1 MAGALRPVVH
11 PPTQRYNF
19 KTRLGRGFTLEEL
32 KVRILLDS
40 FSPSSTSMRT
50 RGSVDGARSTS
61 GFDRTLL
68 GALSVHEPKTRQTP
82 DLNALLSSHRLP
94 VSLRRWPRPSVSASI
109 TVAATAARSLWRC
122 VCSYRDVRAR
132 FASTARPRTLGSTSN
147 ATTDDASTFSTQLNS
162 KRLKEYMAKLILFP
176 RKNSKPK
183 HGDSPAEDLAKAT
196 QHKGA
201 AIMPIEKVEKEVE
214 MVAVTDEMKNFGA
227 YAKLRVERMNERQV
241 GNRIKAAI
249 QAEKDAEEAAKLAK
263 M

>member
-1 MAGALRPVVH
+1 VAGALRPVVH

-32 KVRILLDS
+32 KAAGIS
-40 FSPSSTSMRT
+40 KKMAPTI
-50 RGSVDGARSTS
+50 GICVDHRRRNRS
-61 GFDRTLL
+61 
-68 GALSVHEPKTRQTP
+68 EE
-82 DLNALLSSHRLP
+82 
-94 VSLRRWPRPSVSASI
+94 SLE
-109 TVAATAARSLWRC
+109 
-122 VCSYRDVRAR
+122 
-132 FASTARPRTLGSTSN
+132 
-147 ATTDDASTFSTQLNS
+147 LNS

>member
-1 MAGALRPVVH
+1 MKGNNQLPNAHFKKDWQGNATQCRVKTWLNQAGRKKSRRNAREAKAKKIFPRPVAGALRPVVH

-32 KVRILLDS
+32 KAAGIS
-40 FSPSSTSMRT
+40 KKMAPTI
-50 RGSVDGARSTS
+50 GICVDHRRRNRS
-61 GFDRTLL
+61 
-68 GALSVHEPKTRQTP
+68 EE
-82 DLNALLSSHRLP
+82 
-94 VSLRRWPRPSVSASI
+94 SLE
-109 TVAATAARSLWRC
+109 
-122 VCSYRDVRAR
+122 
-132 FASTARPRTLGSTSN
+132 
-147 ATTDDASTFSTQLNS
+147 LNS

>member
-1 MAGALRPVVH
+1 MKGNNQLPNAHFKKDWQGNATQCRVKTWLNQAGRKKSRRNAREAKAKKIFPRPVAGALRPVVH

-32 KVRILLDS
+32 KAAGIS
-40 FSPSSTSMRT
+40 KKMAPTI
-50 RGSVDGARSTS
+50 GICVDHRRRNRS
-61 GFDRTLL
+61 
-68 GALSVHEPKTRQTP
+68 EE
-82 DLNALLSSHRLP
+82 
-94 VSLRRWPRPSVSASI
+94 SLE
-109 TVAATAARSLWRC
+109 
-122 VCSYRDVRAR
+122 
-132 FASTARPRTLGSTSN
+132 
-147 ATTDDASTFSTQLNS
+147 LNS

-196 QHKGA
+196 QHKGG